1 MKLCLLFK
9 VDLFMYLKFF
19 FLLLVK
25 CILVKKM
32 YTSLFGV
39 KFFLQKNHVF
49 KDLAKIKVIFK
60 GGCFAS
66 PI

>member
-9 VDLFMYLKFF
+9 VDLFIYLKFF

-39 KFFLQKNHVF
+39 KFFF
-49 KDLAKIKVIFK
+49 KDIARIKVIFK